1 MTKNPITTDPALLK
15 LMRESKSINTEEQ
28 FKGSKT
34 SFLDSYKSYL
44 DPDGVENAKMSDA
57 RLLWSM
63 EKLAD
68 TVVAV
73 QDLVNDGKI
82 SADSQ
87 TVMGKRALTNM
98 SDQIAKT
105 EQEISRFMPATGADE
120 EKVGYNKF
128 ELGADMIEGRRC
140 VLIFLCQV
148 RSPFSHGFFLR
159 FGRLFWHDQ
168 TDFMFMNF

>member
-1 MTKNPITTDPALLK
+1 MADIPKNSQRRVSTKNPITADPALAK
-15 LMRESKSINTEEQ
+15 LMEEAKALNTEEQ
-28 FKGSKT
+28 FQGWKT
-34 SFLDSYKSYL
+34 SFLESYKSYL

-63 EKLAD
+63 EKLAG

-82 SADSQ
+82 SAESQ

-98 SDQIAKT
+98 TDQIAKT

-128 ELGADMIEGRRC
+128 ELGAVMIEGMC
-140 VLIFLCQV
+140 TIL
-148 RSPFSHGFFLR
+148 
-159 FGRLFWHDQ
+159 
-168 TDFMFMNF
+168 